1 MGTRKCLTLSLP
13 FYYKRSLNSDSG
25 KMVLCGGT
33 SSSSSRLLAFR
44 IKLLFHAP
52 TTCLS
57 IIGLSH
63 NKPYGIWLGNVYVNP
78 MLLIYPFSEMTAI
91 SVSSC
96 LSFFLLSFSLILWI
110 SSPCLLFLFSSSFA
124 LPLSPLPPLFLL
136 IKGSLP
142 VPSPHD
148 KAHPFH
154 FTGLPFRISGL
165 RLAIDNGW
173 SVSWCTG
180 I

>member
-1 MGTRKCLTLSLP
+1 MGTRKCLTLPLP

-110 SSPCLLFLFSSSFA
+110 SSPCLLFLFSSSS
-124 LPLSPLPPLFLL
+124 LSSYQGKPPCSLSPWQGTSF
-136 IKGSLP
+136 
-142 VPSPHD
+142 
-148 KAHPFH
+148 PFYWAAFPDFWPQASDWQRVICQLVH
-154 FTGLPFRISGL
+154 WDLDS
-165 RLAIDNGW
+165 
-173 SVSWCTG
+173 
-180 I
+180 